1 MTKKSVIQSTVT
13 LTLSL
18 LFQLILIR
26 KAIFDNH
33 EMKYFSLHKSITGY
47 CNSDLKNGSTA
58 CLLEPEFN
66 PTNGQE
72 FGRLDLGHVT
82 G

>member
-1 MTKKSVIQSTVT
+1 MS
-13 LTLSL
+13 
-18 LFQLILIR
+18 
-26 KAIFDNH
+26 DNH
-33 EMKYFSLHKSITGY
+33 NMNYFSLQKSITGY
-47 CNSDLKNGSTA
+47 CNTDDLIGSTA

-72 FGRLDLGHVT
+72 FGRLDLGHFT

>member
-1 MTKKSVIQSTVT
+1 M
-13 LTLSL
+13 
-18 LFQLILIR
+18 
-26 KAIFDNH
+26 FDNQ
-33 EMKYFSLHKSITGY
+33 EMNFLFKNRSLGF
-47 CNSDLKNGSTA
+47 CNSDDLNGSTA

-72 FGRLDLGHVT
+72 FGRLDLGHIT